1 MAKVLEGQEQSRK
14 ETGTSLMFIGL
25 AIWVAD
31 ALVAFFL
38 PAAARLGSQGTF
50 LTVIL
55 VLAAMG
61 LAWMGTGY
69 VMRGKPED

>member
-1 MAKVLEGQEQSRK
+1 MAKVLESQEQYRK

-31 ALVAFFL
+31 ALVAFFF
-38 PAAARLGSQGTF
+38 PSAMRLGSQGTF

-61 LAWMGTGY
+61 LLLMGTGY
-69 VMRGKPED
+69 AMRGKPEE